1 MTQQLTPFNFE
12 GANVRVVN
20 VDGDPWFV
28 AKDVAEVLGYA
39 DTKKAV
45 SAHCKAGIR
54 LSEGGRITPLVDL
67 HPQTVLIPERDL
79 YRLVIKSQLP
89 AAERFEEWVVGE
101 VLPSIRKT
109 GAYVAPA
116 ASVNTSKVAGE
127 LAIAECYARL
137 LKPAPSSQVAMLA
150 KIAESNGL
158 STGFLP
164 AYAVDAAANSV
175 DGSSMPTKSVTA
187 LLREHGAGISPAA
200 FNERLA
206 GAGYLVQLTRKNSR
220 GQSIPFWSI
229 TSMGLN
235 YGKNLTSPHSPRE
248 TQPHWYV
255 ERFGELL
262 NLVIGRRVA

>member
-12 GANVRVVN
+12 GFNVRVVS

-28 AKDVAEVLGYA
+28 AKDVADVLGYA
-39 DTKKAV
+39 NAAAAI
-45 SAHCKAGIR
+45 SAHCKAANTIAIHDGKR
-54 LSEGGRITPLVDL
+54 GNPN
-67 HPQTVLIPERDL
+67 QTIIPERDL
-79 YRLVIKSQLP
+79 YRLVLKSQLP

-116 ASVNTSKVAGE
+116 ASVNPSKVAGE
-127 LAIAECYARL
+127 IAIAECYARL

-158 STGFLP
+158 SSAFLP

-187 LLREHGAGISPAA
+187 LLREHAVGISPSA

-206 GAGYLVQLTRKNSR
+206 SAGYLKQLSRTNSK
-220 GQSIPFWSI
+220 GHSIPFWSI
-229 TSMGLN
+229 TAIGLD

-248 TQPHWYV
+248 TQPHWYT
-255 ERFGELL
+255 ERFSELTG
-262 NLVIGRRVA
+262 LVLGRRVA